1 MNTFVTL
8 DSKCVGAA
16 APLMEAP
23 PMKTRFYR
31 PLLALLA
38 ALAALWANAALAQVP
53 GVPGIQSAAGIQ
65 QAVDQFMRQQI
76 AGMPGKTTYT
86 IGALDPRL
94 ALPGC
99 AALDV
104 FVPAGSRLWGQTN
117 LGVRCN
123 SPGQWTIYVG
133 VDVRVSGSY
142 LTASHALAP
151 GQVIGAADIATQSG
165 DLTLLPQG
173 VFASAE
179 TAIGKIT
186 ATSIAAGQPLRHDL
200 LKAPLA
206 IQQGQSVK
214 LLSGGNGF
222 RVSAEGKAL
231 NNAQDGQLAQVRT
244 GSGQTVSGIART
256 GGTVEVAF

>member
-1 MNTFVTL
+1 
-8 DSKCVGAA
+8 
-16 APLMEAP
+16 
-23 PMKTRFYR
+23 MKTPFSRT
-31 PLLALLA
+31 LIALLA
-38 ALAALWANAALAQVP
+38 AFATLWAAAAPAQTAL
-53 GVPGIQSAAGIQ
+53 QSAAGIQ
-65 QAVDQFMRQQI
+65 QAVDQFVRQQT

-86 IGALDPRL
+86 IGAIDPRL

-99 AALDV
+99 TALDV
-104 FVPAGSRLWGQTN
+104 FVPTGARLWGQTN
-117 LGVRCN
+117 LGVRCGGPN
-123 SPGQWTIYVG
+123 QWTIYVS
-133 VDVRVSGSY
+133 VDVRVSGNY
-142 LTASHALAP
+142 LAASRALAP
-151 GQVIGAADIATQSG
+151 GQVLSAADLVNQSG

-173 VFASAE
+173 VLASAE

-186 ATSIAAGQPLRHDL
+186 AVSIAAGQPLRHDL